1 MAFISTIPEEQAP
14 DEVKRMYDQNLEKQR
29 YIPNYSRVFSHRPQV
44 MEAWAGLLRSIKS
57 NMDTRR
63 FELVTL
69 ATALALKNS
78 YCSLAHGSVLRQK
91 FYEPGQVALIAKS
104 HLSADL
110 TSAEKA
116 MMGFAKQIAR
126 DASAITQADIDGL
139 REHGFSDAE
148 IFDIT
153 TAATARC
160 FFAKTLDALGAEPDE
175 IYLELDEELRQTLT
189 VGRPICGQAM

>member
-110 TSAEKA
+110 TSAEKV

-189 VGRPICGQAM
+189 VGRPICGQAK

>member
-189 VGRPICGQAM
+189 VGRPICGQAK